1 MKESTAKVMRW
12 SLLRLLIL
20 GAIAETIWTVYVGA
34 ELPRRYVANHWDI
47 AWVGLDVVQVIM
59 LGAAAWAAWRRST
72 LLVIFSTSSA
82 TLLLLDAW
90 FDVTTARHGDVFQS
104 ILLACI
110 VEVPSA
116 LVLVWVAH
124 RVLSH
129 TTLLPSGNTNELK
142 KPTTFEV
149 QDSGEMI

>member
-1 MKESTAKVMRW
+1 MKESTAKVIRW
-12 SLLRLLIL
+12 SLLRLLTL
-20 GAIAETIWTVYVGA
+20 GAVTETIWTVYVGA

-104 ILLACI
+104 ILLASI

-116 LVLVWVAH
+116 LVLVWVAY

-129 TTLLPSGNTNELK
+129 TTLLPTGDANELR
-142 KPTTFEV
+142 KPTT
-149 QDSGEMI
+149 

>member
-12 SLLRLLIL
+12 SLLRLLTL
-20 GAIAETIWTVYVGA
+20 GAVSETIWTVYVGW

-47 AWVGLDVVQVIM
+47 AWVGLDVAQVIM
-59 LGAAAWAAWRRST
+59 LSASAWAAWKRST

-129 TTLLPSGNTNELK
+129 TTLLPTGNANEQK